1 MSEYIMLKKK
11 QKEEPLPVCFEEVLQ
26 VTCPILN
33 KGNEGYPLDVILKF
47 VDFEPYQIICPVYL
61 DKSTNRN
68 LEDVDREYYCDLKRD
83 EEDSSCLYCKWKI
96 L

>member
-1 MSEYIMLKKK
+1 MFEKRKKVEALS
-11 QKEEPLPVCFEEVLQ
+11 QVSLEEVLQ

-33 KGNEGYPLDVILKF
+33 KGNEGYPLDVVIKF

-61 DKSTNRN
+61 AKPKDKD
-68 LEDVDREYYCDLKRD
+68 LEDFESEYLCDLKKG
-83 EEDSSCLYCKWKI
+83 EEDSSCLYCKWKK